1 MGVIKSG
8 RRVNNF
14 SKSSSLRSLSSAAK
28 VGLKP
33 EELFTTPV
41 SDITGLHYRRS
52 KAFVCL
58 EDYLEDL
65 FCLEVT

>member
-1 MGVIKSG
+1 MIKSG

-14 SKSSSLRSLSSAAK
+14 SRSSSLRSLSSAAK

-33 EELFTTPV
+33 DELFTTPV

-52 KAFVCL
+52 
-58 EDYLEDL
+58 
-65 FCLEVT
+65 